1 MGKSISE
8 EGKLREGRG
17 TGTGASYLPWIKIR
31 ELNSPGTATS
41 FPDWKHGRAVELLS
55 QAELWWY
62 AKLRWQDDVVDIR
75 EQFPLELE
83 LTNQIARSNGIRPS
97 QNGLKRMTS
106 DLLVS
111 MADGSTA
118 VFSVKVDR
126 DALKNN
132 RRTMELQYVEYRY
145 WESKG
150 VTWRILFKEDL
161 NPVEIRNILD
171 VVTCH
176 DIARVYDDFSYVRH
190 LISHKHITVDMGRP
204 INYKAIIE
212 ELKEAGEWKK

>member
-1 MGKSISE
+1 MGKAISE
-8 EGKLREGRG
+8 AGKIREGRG

-31 ELNSPGTATS
+31 ELNSIGTATS
-41 FPDWKHGRAVELLS
+41 FPDWKHGRMVELLS

-62 AKLRWQDDVVDIR
+62 VKLRWQDDVTDIR
-75 EQFPLELE
+75 EQFPLELG
-83 LTNQIARSNGIRPS
+83 LTNSIARNNGIRPA

-111 MADGSTA
+111 MVDGSEIA
-118 VFSVKVDR
+118 LSVKSDR
-126 DALKNN
+126 RTLKDN
-132 RRTMELQYVEYRY
+132 RRTMELQYVEYQY

-176 DIARVYDDFSYVRH
+176 DITRVHDDFSFIRH
-190 LISHKHITVDMGRP
+190 LISHKQITVDMESP
-204 INYKAIIE
+204 IDYKAIIE
-212 ELKEAGEWKK
+212 GLKETGKWKR